1 MKKLLKTPPS
11 QSPMLNNLR
20 IIENLQPSMRY
31 DGEESFFVWQERAR
45 EKLRELLGIDKI
57 RGCDDAFRIDYE
69 KDLGEYTEIRFTIE
83 SEPGYS
89 FPSVLRLP
97 KKEGKIPLVVCLQ
110 GHSTG
115 FHISLGKPF
124 FHNDEETIKDGDR
137 DFAVRIIKEG
147 YAALAIEQRN
157 FGECGGLE
165 RGGPDCYISSMTA
178 LLCGRTTIGERVWDI
193 SRAIDAAIRNF
204 EALDDDMIMCM
215 GNSGGGTATF
225 YAACIDERIKLAM
238 PSCAV
243 CTYKASIAAMNHCSC
258 NFIPHIAEYF
268 DMGDLAGL
276 IAPRKLVI
284 VNGINDTI
292 FPNDGVLETYGIVK
306 KLYAAAGA
314 ADSCALVTGP
324 EGHRFYADIGW
335 AKVKSLIE
343 F

>member
-31 DGEESFFVWQERAR
+31 DGEESFFAWQERAR
-45 EKLRELLGIDKI
+45 EKLGELLGIDRI
-57 RGCDDAFRIDYE
+57 TRCDDAFRIDFE

-89 FPSVLRLP
+89 FPSVLRIP

-110 GHSTG
+110 GHSNG
-115 FHISLGKPF
+115 FHISLGQSF
-124 FHNDEETIKDGDR
+124 FDGDEQIIKGGDR

-165 RGGPDCYISSMTA
+165 TGGPDCYVSSMTA

-193 SRAIDAAIRNF
+193 SRAIDAAVRNF
-204 EALDDDMIMCM
+204 DSLDADMIMCM

-243 CTYKASIAAMNHCSC
+243 CTYKASIAAMYHCSC

-284 VNGINDTI
+284 VNGINDNI
-292 FPNDGVLETYGIVK
+292 FPDGGVRETYGIVK
-306 KLYAAAGA
+306 GLYTAAGA
-314 ADSCALVTGP
+314 PDSCALVTGS

-335 AKVKSLIE
+335 ATVKKLIE
-343 F
+343 K